1 MMKDLQIIDCTIRDG
16 GYYTQWDF
24 DDDVV
29 DAYLSSMEHLP
40 VSYLEIGYRN
50 KPSKDYMG
58 RFGYTPIP
66 VIRSIREKSSKKLAV
81 MLNQKSVEPADLDML
96 AKPLQGLADMIRLA
110 VDPANFEKA
119 LILAEHVKALGFEVG
134 FNMMYM
140 SRWEMYEG
148 LMDRL
153 HALNGVVD
161 GFFMVDS
168 FGGMTPGDVG
178 RISRAVLGQVKCP
191 VGFHGHNNLQ
201 MALANSLAA
210 IEAGVARVDATVLGM
225 GRGAGNLNLELLL
238 TFLSR
243 NAGLDV
249 DFNELGSAVSAFSP
263 LQEKYSWGTSLPY
276 MISGT
281 YSFPQKEVMD
291 WVTNRVY
298 SFNSIVRALNNRIG
312 HKEDNAKYPLLPHDR
327 KYSGVLVIGGG
338 RTVRSH
344 ISAIRQF
351 LDSRPDTAVVLA
363 TSRHASLFLDVNADI
378 YYCLDGS
385 EASRLTANVGKDRF
399 RGTCVLPPYPR
410 VMGTDVPEYARES
423 TYELEKVDVVD
434 AFRTSITSIA
444 LQLASE
450 LSEGKVFLAGYDGY
464 PGNVLSEKE
473 ATLTNENNSIFR
485 DYAGKTGRKPVSLT
499 PTIYKSL
506 EVNSI
511 YQLI

>member
-1 MMKDLQIIDCTIRDG
+1 MLENIRILDCTLRDG
-16 GYYTQWDF
+16 GYYTHWDF
-24 DDDVV
+24 DSGVV
-29 DAYLSSMEHLP
+29 DSYLSAMEKLP
-40 VSYLEIGYRN
+40 VSYLELGYRN
-50 KPSKDYMG
+50 NPESGYLGK
-58 RFGYTPIP
+58 FGYTPIP
-66 VIRSIREKSSKKLAV
+66 VIEGLKKKTTKKLSL
-81 MLNQKSVEPADLDML
+81 MLNQKSVEVGDLDSL
-96 AKPLQGLADMIRLA
+96 VSPLRGLVDMVRLA
-110 VDPANFEKA
+110 VDPANFDKA
-119 LILAEHVKALGFEVG
+119 LVLAEAVKARGFETG

-140 SRWEMYEG
+140 SKW
-148 LMDRL
+148 DRYDSL
-153 HALNGVVD
+153 YGKLRGLNGVAD
-161 GFFMVDS
+161 AFFMVDS